1 MAKYS
6 GKVGYV
12 ERMEVKPSTFKSV
25 PYERQYYGD
34 VIMNTRRFENGEGVI
49 EDVKLNNK
57 VSIVADPFAYE
68 HFQFIK
74 YIRWMNAV
82 WNVTNVEVLYPRLIL
97 TIGDVY
103 NGPVV
108 KENNS

>member
-12 ERMEVKPSTFKSV
+12 ERQEVKPSVFKSV

-34 VIMNTRRFENGEGVI
+34 IMANRRSFENGEGVI

-57 VSIVADPFAYE
+57 ISIVADPFAYD
-68 HFQFIK
+68 HFRFIK

-82 WNVTNVEVLYPRLIL
+82 WNVTNVEVSYPRLIL

-108 KENNS
+108 KE